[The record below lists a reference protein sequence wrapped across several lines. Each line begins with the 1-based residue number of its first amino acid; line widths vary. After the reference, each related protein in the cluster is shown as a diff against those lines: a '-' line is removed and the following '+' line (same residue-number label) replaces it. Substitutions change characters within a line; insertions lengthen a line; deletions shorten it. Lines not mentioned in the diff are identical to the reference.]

1 MGYAKCHFHQSD
13 IDFTISR
20 ESKRAFCL
28 PDIYIYIYFL
38 SLYLFCLS
46 AALGAFRVW
55 IPLLTNKF
63 VWSQLSS
70 SPRGGLS
77 SLSDILS
84 IFPADCFHSVFT
96 CVHLIPLR
104 TFTQGEICNF
114 KRRNRPFFLSP
125 LFPTASN
132 LFLIKGYLPGFI
144 LSACSYFS
152 LYFHNCLCWSISC
165 LKFFTL
171 FW

>member
-1 MGYAKCHFHQSD
+1 MGYAKWHFHHSD

-28 PDIYIYIYFL
+28 PDIYFFFLYIYFAFQL
-38 SLYLFCLS
+38 HWELLEFGFLF
-46 AALGAFRVW
+46 W
-55 IPLLTNKF
+55 LTNLF
-63 VWSQLSS
+63 EVNFLPTQ
-70 SPRGGLS
+70 GGLS

-114 KRRNRPFFLSP
+114 KSRIRPFFLSP

-132 LFLIKGYLPGFI
+132 LFFLKGYLPGFI
-144 LSACSYFS
+144 LSAFNYFT
-152 LYFHNCLCWSISC
+152 LYSHNCLCWSISW